1 MMLERYYQVAEF
13 RITDEYRMQDFL
25 TYRHRW
31 WTDNL
36 PVKPGFQVMFL
47 ITTEYSDAS
56 RKIYH
61 VDVKAYRRN
70 PLSPS
75 VGEAA

>member
-1 MMLERYYQVAEF
+1 MLKHYYQIAEF
-13 RITDEYRMQDFL
+13 RINDDYRMYDFL

-36 PVKPGFQVMFL
+36 PVKPGFQTMFL
-47 ITTEYSDAS
+47 ITTG
-56 RKIYH
+56 YH
-61 VDVKAYRRN
+61 DEEHLHYYVDVKAYRRN

-75 VGEAA
+75 VGEVA